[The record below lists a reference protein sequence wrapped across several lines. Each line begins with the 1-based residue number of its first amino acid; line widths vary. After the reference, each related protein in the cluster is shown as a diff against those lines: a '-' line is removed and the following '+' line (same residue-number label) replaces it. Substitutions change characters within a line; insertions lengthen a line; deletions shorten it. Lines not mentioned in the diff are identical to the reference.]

1 MQAARALPGE
11 RRGAP
16 PLAYLLLPPR
26 PAVMPSENPPPRA
39 LRARLAVLLSTLCER
54 LEPALVAAL
63 RQAEVAWDSF
73 DTLAVLDPS
82 LQAEAQAISDGAS
95 VLEAAADAGLR
106 AAGLELRLSL
116 AAALGLIDLCE
127 RRLATLV
134 RLRVQSSEPALLPEG
149 RPFLDIAAALTE
161 VARGLS

>member
-1 MQAARALPGE
+1 ML
-11 RRGAP
+11 
-16 PLAYLLLPPR
+16 
-26 PAVMPSENPPPRA
+26 PSESPPPRA
-39 LRARLAVLLSTLCER
+39 LRARLAGLLSTLCDR
-54 LEPALVAAL
+54 LEPALIAAL

-73 DTLAVLDPS
+73 DTLAVLDPA

-95 VLEAAADAGLR
+95 ALEAAADAGLR

-134 RLRVQSSEPALLPEG
+134 RLRVQSSEPALLPAG